1 MLNQDPIAATEE
13 ETPKLSLFGSLTTD
27 AFVLGGTFGLAF
39 LGVAITYVNTD
50 LSYLYWLTMIPVFGT
65 ICFIVQWSR
74 SQGTGVKWTSLLLTE
89 VLHWGSLLLA
99 VALTYTLLS
108 AGSIPR
114 ATTGMV
120 TLLLFALVTFLYGV
134 HLDRRFMGVG
144 VFLGLSYVVM
154 GYMAAYI
161 WILLLIAVLMVAVA
175 IFMMKRTYSKQA
187 ATGPVVT
194 PPVLLP
200 ERADEDFV
208 QEAQPGSRQRE
219 HESRQ

>member
-1 MLNQDPIAATEE
+1 
-13 ETPKLSLFGSLTTD
+13 
-27 AFVLGGTFGLAF
+27 
-39 LGVAITYVNTD
+39 
-50 LSYLYWLTMIPVFGT
+50 
-65 ICFIVQWSR
+65 
-74 SQGTGVKWTSLLLTE
+74 
-89 VLHWGSLLLA
+89 
-99 VALTYTLLS
+99 VALAYTLLS

-154 GYMAAYI
+154 SYMAAYI

-175 IFMMKRTYSKQA
+175 IFMMKRTYSKQT

-200 ERADEDFV
+200 ERIGEDFV
-208 QEAQPGSRQRE
+208 QEAQPESRQRE
-219 HESRQ
+219 GER

>member
-1 MLNQDPIAATEE
+1 MLKQDSIAATEE

-27 AFVLGGTFGLAF
+27 VFVLGGTFGLAF
-39 LGVAITYVNTD
+39 LGVAITYINTD
-50 LSYLYWLTMIPVFGT
+50 LSYLYWLTMIPVFGA
-65 ICFIVQWSR
+65 ICFIAQWSR
-74 SQGTGVKWTSLLLTE
+74 SQDTGVKWTSLLLTE

-99 VALTYTLLS
+99 VALAYTLLS

-154 GYMAAYI
+154 SYMAAYI

-187 ATGPVVT
+187 ATGAAMP

-208 QEAQPGSRQRE
+208 QEPQPGPKQRE
-219 HESRQ
+219 RENRQ

>member
-1 MLNQDPIAATEE
+1 MLNQDSIAATKQ

-27 AFVLGGTFGLAF
+27 VFVLGGTFGLAF

-74 SQGTGVKWTSLLLTE
+74 SQGTGVKWTSLLLKE
-89 VLHWGSLLLA
+89 VLHWGSLLIA
-99 VALTYTLLS
+99 VALAYTLLS

-154 GYMAAYI
+154 SYMAAYI
-161 WILLLIAVLMVAVA
+161 WILLLIAALMVAVA
-175 IFMMKRTYSKQA
+175 IFMMK
-187 ATGPVVT
+187 
-194 PPVLLP
+194 
-200 ERADEDFV
+200 
-208 QEAQPGSRQRE
+208 
-219 HESRQ
+219 

>member
-1 MLNQDPIAATEE
+1 MLNQDPIAATEGG
-13 ETPKLSLFGSLTTD
+13 TPKLSLFGSLTTD
-27 AFVLGGTFGLAF
+27 VFVLGGTFGLAF

-99 VALTYTLLS
+99 VALAYTLLS

-154 GYMAAYI
+154 SYMAAYI

-175 IFMMKRTYSKQA
+175 IFMMKRTYSKQ
-187 ATGPVVT
+187 
-194 PPVLLP
+194 
-200 ERADEDFV
+200 
-208 QEAQPGSRQRE
+208 
-219 HESRQ
+219 

>member
-1 MLNQDPIAATEE
+1 M
-13 ETPKLSLFGSLTTD
+13 
-27 AFVLGGTFGLAF
+27 
-39 LGVAITYVNTD
+39 
-50 LSYLYWLTMIPVFGT
+50 
-65 ICFIVQWSR
+65 
-74 SQGTGVKWTSLLLTE
+74 TSLLLTE

-99 VALTYTLLS
+99 VALAYTLLS

-154 GYMAAYI
+154 SYMAAYI

-187 ATGPVVT
+187 ATGPAMT

-208 QEAQPGSRQRE
+208 QEAQPGFRQRE
-219 HESRQ
+219 RENRQ